1 MSAAS
6 NMKSC
11 AVLSKIGRIVK
22 VSHMNC
28 LNWLK
33 TAIVFF
39 KACLHEVD
47 KEDKG
52 GIEED
57 KGG

>member
-1 MSAAS
+1 MD
-6 NMKSC
+6 C
-11 AVLSKIGRIVK
+11 LVVVLGKQKGSISQMLIHIVIFLLC
-22 VSHMNC
+22 VGSRQ
-28 LNWLK
+28 L
-33 TAIVFF
+33 VFF
-39 KACLHEVD
+39 KTCLHEVD

>member
-1 MSAAS
+1 MLKSAVDS
-6 NMKSC
+6 HSHFL
-11 AVLSKIGRIVK
+11 LSVGSRQ
-22 VSHMNC
+22 
-28 LNWLK
+28 L
-33 TAIVFF
+33 VFF
-39 KACLHEVD
+39 KTCLHEVD